1 MVAKGRA
8 SSSYGSLQSR
18 TNFGASQGS
27 MPRQQQIGKSGI
39 SAASGILNYSNYNSN
54 TAMTMPNNTSAESA
68 VAAGAEQLAF
78 MKNSTINSSNKDGLV
93 NQTADDVNRHA
104 LSPEAH
110 AHGSLTETRP
120 ATRDV
125 KLRSQA
131 GRKNLLSNQ

>member
-1 MVAKGRA
+1 
-8 SSSYGSLQSR
+8 
-18 TNFGASQGS
+18 

-54 TAMTMPNNTSAESA
+54 TVMTMPNNTSAESA
-68 VAAGAEQLAF
+68 VVAGPEQLAF
-78 MKNSTINSSNKDGLV
+78 IKNSTINSSNKDGLV
-93 NQTADDVNRHA
+93 NQTADDVNRLA
-104 LSPEAH
+104 LSPEAQ